1 MTQNYRSQDSKKHWA
16 VGQEND
22 SLFLVLRCKIIL
34 LGMTD
39 LMRKLKK
46 VEDESVENY
55 GDENNEDLF
64 MIKGGHREM
73 NHSVNVRAGTEG
85 K

>member
-1 MTQNYRSQDSKKHWA
+1 MTQNYRSQDSKRHWA

-22 SLFLVLRCKIIL
+22 SLFLALRWKIIL

-39 LMRKLKK
+39 SRRELKK
-46 VEDESVENY
+46 IEDESVENY

-64 MIKGGHREM
+64 LIKVGHGEM
-73 NHSVNVRAGTEG
+73 NHSVHVRAGAAG

>member
-1 MTQNYRSQDSKKHWA
+1 MTQNYRSQDSKRHWA

-34 LGMTD
+34 LCVTD
-39 LMRKLKK
+39 SMRTLKK
-46 VEDESVENY
+46 AEDESVENY

-64 MIKGGHREM
+64 MIKVGHGEM
-73 NHSVNVRAGTEG
+73 NHSVNVRAGTAG